1 MPIHEGSYYGTY
13 RCPVCGHR
21 DSAEVSSVELNR
33 VVECSYCYTAL
44 EVTPRGN
51 DTGRFAVQ
59 VAEAPVRG

>member
-1 MPIHEGSYYGTY
+1 MPMHDGFYYGTY

-21 DSAEVSSVELNR
+21 DAAEVSSEDMNR

-44 EVTPRGN
+44 EVTPRSN
-51 DTGRFAVQ
+51 DSGRFAVQ